1 MKREREKGSWEEGA
15 LFGDRWR
22 EMKDR
27 LSKANGVGAAT
38 GILKGQ
44 RMRTIFYEQNKYG
57 FA

>member
-1 MKREREKGSWEEGA
+1 VP

-27 LSKANGVGAAT
+27 LSKPNGVGAAT

-44 RMRTIFYEQNKYG
+44 RMRTIFYEQNKYRLVDKLYINTHVRI
-57 FA
+57 